1 MYRII
6 DSHDVILTKADMDN
20 LFYELNKEL
29 RKKLRKMP
37 RDYKADLYVVGGACV
52 VATLGSRDSTTDIDA
67 MWTIG
72 AEMRECIN
80 AVGDR
85 LNLGHT
91 WCNCDFK
98 RTKSYTNAIIYNSTI
113 YKTFDRLVVRM
124 VNYDL
129 LLAMKLVAFRE
140 HKKTDELDCI
150 NIVNYYKSKGVNL
163 TTESLINLVN
173 KYFSINDLS
182 VDAKRFIGMRC

>member
-6 DSHDVILTKADMDN
+6 DSHDVSLTKSDMDN

-140 HKKTDELDCI
+140 HKQTDKADCRNIITMFRNKGI
-150 NIVNYYKSKGVNL
+150 NVDTKFIVD
-163 TTESLINLVN
+163 IVN

-182 VDAKRFIGMRC
+182 DDAKKFIGMR

>member
-6 DSHDVILTKADMDN
+6 DSHDVSLTKSDMDN
-20 LFYELNKEL
+20 LFYELNREL

-129 LLAMKLVAFRE
+129 LLSMKLVAFRE
-140 HKKTDELDCI
+140 HKQTDKADCRNIITMFRNKGI
-150 NIVNYYKSKGVNL
+150 NVDTKFIVD
-163 TTESLINLVN
+163 IVN

-182 VDAKRFIGMRC
+182 DDAKKFIGMR

>member
-1 MYRII
+1 MYRVV
-6 DSHDVILTKADMDN
+6 DSHNISLTKSDMDN

-29 RKKLRKMP
+29 RKKMRKLP
-37 RDYKADLYVVGGACV
+37 RDCKADLYVVGGACV
-52 VATLGSRDSTTDIDA
+52 VTTLGSRDSTTDIDA
-67 MWTIG
+67 VWTIG

-80 AVGDR
+80 VVGDR

-98 RTKSYTNAIIYNSTI
+98 RTKSYTGAIFYNSTV

-140 HKKTDELDCI
+140 HKQTDMADCRNIISELKSRGFNVDTKF
-150 NIVNYYKSKGVNL
+150 IVD
-163 TTESLINLVN
+163 IVN
-173 KYFSINDLS
+173 KYFSIDDLS
-182 VDAKRFIGMRC
+182 DNAKKFIGLG

>member
-6 DSHDVILTKADMDN
+6 DSHDVSLTKSDMDN

-80 AVGDR
+80 AVGDK

-98 RTKSYTNAIIYNSTI
+98 RTKSYTNAIIYNSTV

-140 HKKTDELDCI
+140 HKQTDKADCRNIITMFRNKGI
-150 NIVNYYKSKGVNL
+150 NVDTKFIVD
-163 TTESLINLVN
+163 IVN

-182 VDAKRFIGMRC
+182 DDAKKFIGMR

>member
-1 MYRII
+1 MYTIN
-6 DSHDVILTKADMDN
+6 DCHSTPLTKQDMDT

-29 RKKLRKMP
+29 RKKMRKLP

-52 VATLGSRDSTTDIDA
+52 VATLGTRESTTDIDA

-72 AEMRECIN
+72 SDMRDCIN
-80 AVGDR
+80 IVGDR
-85 LNLGHT
+85 FNLGHT

-98 RTKSYTNAIIYNSTI
+98 KTRSYTDAIVLNSTV
-113 YKTFDRLVVRM
+113 YKAFDRLVVRM

-140 HKKTDELDCI
+140 HKQTDKADCR
-150 NIVNYYKSKGVNL
+150 NIITMFRNNGIDVNTKFIVD
-163 TTESLINLVN
+163 IVN

-182 VDAKRFIGMRC
+182 DDAKKFIGLR

>member
-6 DSHDVILTKADMDN
+6 DSHDVSLTKSDMDN
-20 LFYELNKEL
+20 LFHELNKEL

-37 RDYKADLYVVGGACV
+37 RDFKADLYVVGGACV

-140 HKKTDELDCI
+140 HKQTDKADCRNIITMFRNKGI
-150 NIVNYYKSKGVNL
+150 NVDTKFIVD
-163 TTESLINLVN
+163 IVN
-173 KYFSINDLS
+173 KYFSIDDLS
-182 VDAKRFIGMRC
+182 DDAKKFIGMG